1 MKMTNNQ
8 LEALSSLDKD
18 LKSHKNAARAALMS
32 KYMKNKFEFYG
43 ISSPKRKTI
52 FASHKRNIL
61 SIVDSTSLDDLL
73 IQCWE
78 YEAREWQYIGLELL
92 WSAKKHWSRN
102 TIDLIEKLI
111 VSKSWWDTVD
121 MLAGK
126 IAGAWFMKFPQQRF
140 STVNAWIKSD
150 NMWLQRS
157 AIIHQLGYKEK
168 TDVDLLL
175 RSIEPYIPSPE
186 FFLRKAIGWALRQ
199 YSKTNPAWVKKIV
212 RAYPLSPLS
221 KREAERLMK

>member
-1 MKMTNNQ
+1 MTETNKMY
-8 LEALSSLDKD
+8 EALSSLDKD
-18 LKSHKNAARAALMS
+18 LKSHKNATQAALMS

-43 ISSPKRKTI
+43 ISSSKRKSI
-52 FASHKRNIL
+52 FAAHKWNIL
-61 SIVDSTSLDDLL
+61 STVDVASIDDLL

-92 WSAKKHWSRN
+92 WSAKKHWSKY

-111 VSKSWWDTVD
+111 VSRSWWDTVD

-126 IAGAWFMKFPQQRF
+126 IGGAWFIKFPQQRF
-140 STVNAWIKSD
+140 SVINAWIKSD
-150 NMWLQRS
+150 NMWLRRS

-175 RSIEPYIPSPE
+175 RSIEPNIPSQE

-212 RAYPLSPLS
+212 NEYPLSPLS